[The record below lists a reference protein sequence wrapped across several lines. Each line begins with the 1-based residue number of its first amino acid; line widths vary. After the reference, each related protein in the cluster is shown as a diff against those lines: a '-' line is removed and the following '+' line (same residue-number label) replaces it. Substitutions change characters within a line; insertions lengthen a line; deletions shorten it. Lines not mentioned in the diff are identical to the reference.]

1 MATIASKFITNQL
14 PTISG
19 DCAGDEIVNDYFID
33 LTASQMVLGNIIDI
47 GVLPA
52 NHTIGSARLI
62 CDDLDTN
69 GTPLVA
75 LDVGILSGTPGDI
88 VSTRTMGAEIFSADT
103 SARTGVAA
111 AATLASAFLI
121 RSTGLD
127 RSIGV
132 KFQAAPATAAATGRI
147 RLRVHMFA
155 NDPNVQF

>member
-33 LTASQMVLGNIIDI
+33 LTAAQLVLNNIIDI

-52 NHTIGSARLI
+52 NHTITAARLI
-62 CDDLDTN
+62 PDDLDSN
-69 GTPLVA
+69 GTPLIA

-88 VSTRTMGAEIFSADT
+88 VSARTMGAEIFAADV
-103 SARTGVAA
+103 SARTGVSTAA
-111 AATLASAFLI
+111 SLATAFLI
-121 RSTGLD
+121 RAASLD

-132 KFQAAPATAAATGRI
+132 KIQAAPATAAAGRL
-147 RLRVHMFA
+147 RLRVHMHPS
-155 NDPNVQF
+155 DPNLQF